1 MKINFNEYFFF
12 LHRKTLKP
20 KGSIFIFLV
29 LLKLSEENEMSE
41 VLGSFSADHAA
52 LYTAYRKIIPNELSF
67 FFHKGGLSIY
77 FLISTSCFPGGV
89 PATKY
94 KNHFLICSSSRQ
106 HQPRM
111 LDNAGSVSL
120 VFNYSTP
127 RCVLMA
133 HVSSAVFCDSNV
145 ETQEIPFRNSRP
157 CPDTGCNWPNPDTK
171 TGTIF
176 KKLPGRS
183 EVRQRPASQPGC
195 CHATPSLRENW
206 FQWKTKAHHLFK
218 F

>member
-1 MKINFNEYFFF
+1 MKIIFYEYFFF
-12 LHRKTLKP
+12 LHRKMFKP
-20 KGSIFIFLV
+20 KGSICIFLV

-41 VLGSFSADHAA
+41 VLGSFAADHAA
-52 LYTAYRKIIPNELSF
+52 LYTAYRNIIPNELSF
-67 FFHKGGLSIY
+67 VFQKGGLFIY

-89 PATKY
+89 PPTKY
-94 KNHFLICSSSRQ
+94 KNHFLICNSSRQ

-145 ETQEIPFRNSRP
+145 DLRGVYPKRIVASVIILMGVFSWRKNISYFVQIYFQLL
-157 CPDTGCNWPNPDTK
+157 NPVYFSLHNCQRTR
-171 TGTIF
+171 GQAL
-176 KKLPGRS
+176 LP
-183 EVRQRPASQPGC
+183 
-195 CHATPSLRENW
+195 
-206 FQWKTKAHHLFK
+206 LF
-218 F
+218 FFC